1 MSLLALVVK
10 SRFTGPYVIL
20 LGVSTAYITLQAL
33 LMPKLDLAP
42 FALAAVSLAAL
53 ITALAV
59 LGGGPLV
66 LRADLDF
73 LLQTPVD
80 RRALAASL
88 YAAQL
93 LLYWP
98 FFLYVISM
106 SLLTPYLGLAES
118 LAASLA
124 LTALAVSASISFYR
138 LPLKLRIPAAGAL
151 GVWLISP
158 ALGWPYAPTSALLGY
173 PEGLVLAATAA
184 AALSLL
190 ALSELEKLE
199 SYADVRGGAELSGGE
214 ISFRGNGPIRA
225 IYMLKLYNV
234 SVVGRGAWGGVQY
247 RTGRVGMGK
256 LVLAVS
262 AASAAYLAA
271 SMAYG
276 GPIPAIVAVFAA
288 SATSASLMGAGAVA
302 NERLWISAASLG
314 LRYMRHMLLA
324 IAASAAVFVSP
335 LAVAGAAA
343 WLLGYRYGLGVAVAA
358 LGQIPPFA
366 SIYAYLFS
374 IVSPYQI
381 KGEHTWP
388 LRVGLRTFA
397 LSLSAFFSFVA
408 GVAAIA
414 SPAAGLYASAV
425 LYAILLAISLR
436 RPLEKSL
443 ESLVLNGFV

>member
-1 MSLLALVVK
+1 MSLLGLVVK
-10 SRFTGPYVIL
+10 SRFTGPYVVL

-42 FALAAVSLAAL
+42 FALMAISLAAL

-73 LLQTPVD
+73 LLQTPVG
-80 RRALAASL
+80 RWALAASL

-98 FFLYVISM
+98 FFLYVVSM
-106 SLLTPYLGLAES
+106 SLLVPYLGLAES

-124 LTALAVSASISFYR
+124 LTALAVSASVSFYR
-138 LPLKLRIPAAGAL
+138 LPLKLRALAAGVL
-151 GVWLISP
+151 GAWLISP
-158 ALGWPYAPTSALLGY
+158 ALGWPYAPTSALLGS
-173 PEGLVLAATAA
+173 PAGLALAA
-184 AALSLL
+184 AAASALSAL
-190 ALSELEKLE
+190 ALSELRRLE
-199 SYADVRGGAELSGGE
+199 SYAYPHGGAELAGRE
-214 ISFRGNGPIRA
+214 VSFRGAGPVKAVYLLR
-225 IYMLKLYNV
+225 LHNV

-247 RTGRVGMGK
+247 RTGRVGMGR

-262 AASAAYLAA
+262 AAAAVYLAA

-276 GPIPAIVAVFAA
+276 GPIPATVAVFAA
-288 SATSASLMGAGAVA
+288 SAASASLMGAGAVA

-314 LRYMRHMLLA
+314 VRYMRHMLFA
-324 IAASAAVFVSP
+324 IAASTAVFLSP
-335 LAVAGAAA
+335 LAAAGAAA
-343 WLLGYRYGLGVAVAA
+343 WLLGSRYGLGVAIAA

-366 SIYAYLFS
+366 SLYAYLFS
-374 IVSPYQI
+374 LVSPYQI

-388 LRVGLRTFA
+388 LRVGLRTFL
-397 LSLSAFFSFVA
+397 LSLSAFASFAA
-408 GVAAIA
+408 GAAAVA
-414 SPAAGLYASAV
+414 SPIAGLYASAIF
-425 LYAILLAISLR
+425 YASLLAISLR